1 MNEVVLPGCS
11 ASMVSSII
19 SELKTHGMMVGQ
31 DFNFWYV
38 PAVHDNFSMDQE
50 KYARF
55 EFASES
61 IASWFALKFN

>member
-1 MNEVVLPGCS
+1 M
-11 ASMVSSII
+11 
-19 SELKTHGMMVGQ
+19 TVGQ